1 MGFSRHY
8 LKECNFMLTK
18 ISGEVN
24 DQNLR
29 QHVIDLNRETEG
41 ISDLRELADCRDIR
55 DMKRLSAQVTADC
68 GHLENNRPYSLLA
81 LLINDSKLL
90 FGMARAY
97 QTFSQDRRKDT
108 QIFKN
113 LNDAL
118 SWLAR
123 DEKEIEILKD
133 FIHKI

>member
-1 MGFSRHY
+1 MF
-8 LKECNFMLTK
+8 TK

-29 QHVIDLNRETEG
+29 QHVVDLNRETEG
-41 ISDLRELADCRDIR
+41 IYDLRELADCRDIQ
-55 DMKRLSAQVTADC
+55 DMRHLSAQGTADC
-68 GHLENNRPYSLLA
+68 AQIENKRPNSLLA
-81 LLINDSKLL
+81 LLVSESSLL

-97 QTFSQDRRKDT
+97 QAFSQDRRKDA

-113 LNDAL
+113 LDDAL
-118 SWLAR
+118 VWLSS

-133 FIHKI
+133 FINKTDVI